1 MAEHSLSEANVKATE
16 RTQMSV
22 VTKRYAVSIV
32 AIIAIGFI
40 EGMALLQGIDGTMM
54 VLSIG
59 AIAGLGGYQIGR
71 IRRE

>member
-1 MAEHSLSEANVKATE
+1 
-16 RTQMSV
+16 MSV

>member
-1 MAEHSLSEANVKATE
+1 MTDQAKAVAIV
-16 RTQMSV
+16 MSDLG
-22 VTKRYAVSIV
+22 KRHAVSIV

-40 EGMALLQGIDGTMM
+40 EGMALFQGIDGTMM